1 VNAVTDAG
9 RAGQVALIGY
19 GGGAIALQGIA
30 DGSRYGTVMQ
40 MPATEGRLG
49 TEQLIN
55 AIRTGVPAPG
65 MDPLDAL
72 PEGGV
77 VTKANV
83 ETFLPLAEWPG

>member
-1 VNAVTDAG
+1 
-9 RAGQVALIGY
+9 
-19 GGGAIALQGIA
+19 
-30 DGSRYGTVMQ
+30 

-55 AIRTGVPAPG
+55 AIRTGTPEPG
-65 MDPLDAL
+65 MDPLEDL

-83 ETFLPLAEWPG
+83 EAFLPLAEWPG

>member
-1 VNAVTDAG
+1 
-9 RAGQVALIGY
+9 
-19 GGGAIALQGIA
+19 
-30 DGSRYGTVMQ
+30 
-40 MPATEGRLG
+40 
-49 TEQLIN
+49 
-55 AIRTGVPAPG
+55 